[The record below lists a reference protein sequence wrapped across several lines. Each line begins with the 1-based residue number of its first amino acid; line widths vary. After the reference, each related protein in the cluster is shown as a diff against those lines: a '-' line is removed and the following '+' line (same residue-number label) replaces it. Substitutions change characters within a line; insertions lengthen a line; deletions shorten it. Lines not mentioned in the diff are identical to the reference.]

1 MPITDLF
8 SNNRI
13 KSILSS
19 YLKNDIIPHSM
30 IFSGPGSADILS
42 FAKAFSKSL
51 NCLSLKDDFCGICKN
66 CLNIEKGTFPDVK
79 ILSPEGQYYKKA
91 QVTYIVE
98 DNFRRPLIGK
108 RKMYILKDSHKLSEN
123 SSNAFLKILEEP
135 AASNIFILLTNNLN
149 GLLPTVKSRCQIL
162 NFQYPSK
169 PEISKYLIK
178 KGYNQDMVNILSNL
192 SGANIDNLL
201 ELDFNSLMQKR
212 SNVFTVLNKL
222 IRKRG
227 VEDVLLDLYSKSGSR
242 EKFLDYFRELVNLIS
257 LFLRDIIVLK
267 LDKENKHILNIDYK
281 EELVN
286 LSEYITVNKLLFL
299 IEKMEIL
306 LRDIKRNLNARVL
319 LLEFIRSYTKREI
332 EDV

>member
-242 EKFLDYFRELVNLIS
+242 EKFIDYFRELVNLIS

>member
-1 MPITDLF
+1 MPIKDLF
-8 SNNRI
+8 SNNRM

-19 YLKNDIIPHSM
+19 LLKNDIIPHSM

-51 NCLSLKDDFCGICKN
+51 NCLSLEYDFCGRCEN
-66 CLNIEKGTFPDVK
+66 CVNIEKGTFPDVK
-79 ILSPEGQYYKKA
+79 ILSPEGQYYRKA
-91 QVTYIVE
+91 QITYIVE
-98 DNFRRPLIGK
+98 DNFRKPLTGK
-108 RKMYILKDSHKLSEN
+108 KKVYILKDSHKLSEN
-123 SSNAFLKILEEP
+123 SSNAFLKVLEEP

-169 PEISKYLIK
+169 PEISKYLIN
-178 KGYNQDMVNILSNL
+178 KGYDKDMVNILSNL

-201 ELDFNSLMQKR
+201 ELDFNSFIQKR

-222 IRKRG
+222 IRKIDI
-227 VEDVLLDLYSKSGSR
+227 EDVLLDLYSKSGSR

-257 LFLRDIIVLK
+257 LFLRDIIILK
-267 LDKENKHILNIDYK
+267 LNKESKYILNIDYK
-281 EELVN
+281 EELMS
-286 LSEYITVNKLLFL
+286 LCEYITVNKLLFL
-299 IEKMEIL
+299 IKKMEIL
-306 LRDIKRNLNARVL
+306 LRDMKRNLNTRVL
-319 LLEFIRSYTKREI
+319 LLEFIRSYTTKEI

>member
-1 MPITDLF
+1 MSIIDLF

-30 IFSGPGSADILS
+30 IFSGPGSANILS

-51 NCLSLKDDFCGICKN
+51 NCLNLKDDFCARCKN
-66 CLNIEKGTFPDVK
+66 CLNIEKETFPDVK

-91 QVTYIVE
+91 QITYIVE

-108 RKMYILKDSHKLSEN
+108 RKICILKDSHKLSEN
-123 SSNAFLKILEEP
+123 SSNTFLKILEEP

-178 KGYNQDMVNILSNL
+178 KGYNQDMANILSNL

-201 ELDFNSLMQKR
+201 ELDFNSFMQKR

-222 IRKRG
+222 IRKIG

-267 LDKENKHILNIDYK
+267 LDEENKHILNIDYK
-281 EELVN
+281 EGLMN
-286 LSEYITVNKLLFL
+286 LCEYITVNKLLFL

-306 LRDIKRNLNARVL
+306 LKDIKRNLNARVL

>member
-108 RKMYILKDSHKLSEN
+108 KKIYILKDSHKLSEN

-135 AASNIFILLTNNLN
+135 AVSNIFVLLTNNLN

-178 KGYNQDMVNILSNL
+178 NGYNQDMANILSNL

-222 IRKRG
+222 IRKSG
-227 VEDVLLDLYSKSGSR
+227 VEDVLLDLYNKSGSR

-281 EELVN
+281 EELMN
-286 LSEYITVNKLLFL
+286 LCEYITVNKLLFL

>member
-30 IFSGPGSADILS
+30 IFSGAGSADILS

-108 RKMYILKDSHKLSEN
+108 RKIYILKDSHKLSEN

-135 AASNIFILLTNNLN
+135 AASNVFILLTNNLN

-178 KGYNQDMVNILSNL
+178 KGYNQDMANILSNL

-222 IRKRG
+222 IRKRD

-281 EELVN
+281 EELMD
-286 LSEYITVNKLLFL
+286 LCEYITVNKLLFL